1 MRAETTNGSPLHHA
15 GVEAPRD
22 ARGRWPRRALE
33 EKGTKRDRAAM
44 RPHDGESWRPAV
56 VLGMSNEGISAEP
69 AQGFS
74 GQTRGVA
81 SRRPP
86 EPAPNASIQGT
97 LSALEYPLMNNFSNS
112 NRIRDTRG
120 HGRCSVCQMSL
131 PLK

>member
-1 MRAETTNGSPLHHA
+1 MGALCIMPGLRLLGMREAGGPEESWKRRERRETG
-15 GVEAPRD
+15 
-22 ARGRWPRRALE
+22 
-33 EKGTKRDRAAM
+33 AAM